1 MKIQENISLRPY
13 NTFGI
18 DARARHFISV
28 NTVQELQQALALEEY
43 PEKFILGG
51 GSNMLLVSDIE
62 ALVVHVNLKGIS
74 EVEREG
80 DHLLLKVMAGENW
93 HQLVLWT
100 MQQDLGGLENLSL
113 IPGNTGTAPIQ
124 NIGAYGVE
132 LKDVFHSCE
141 AVEVAT
147 GKLHSFTKEECE
159 FGYRESIFKNK
170 ARGKFVITAVTFR
183 LSLQDHHLNTSYGAI
198 EAELEAMGI
207 SDPGIQ
213 DVSRAVIAIRRKKL
227 PDPAEL
233 GNSGS
238 FFKNPVIDGDA
249 FRVFQQKNP
258 EAPFYKVSETAYK
271 IPAGWMIEQCGFKGK
286 RFGDAGVHKHQALVL
301 VNHGNATGKEILG
314 LAHRIQEAVSE
325 RFGIT
330 IQPEVNIIGN

>member
-18 DARARHFISV
+18 DASARYFISV

-51 GSNMLLVSDIE
+51 GSNMLLVSDIK

-74 EVEREG
+74 EIEREG

-183 LSLQDHHLNTSYGAI
+183 LSLQDHDLNTSYGAI

-249 FRVFQQKNP
+249 FRIFQQKNP

-301 VNHGNATGKEILG
+301 VNHGDATGKEILE
-314 LAHRIQEAVSE
+314 LAHRIQEAVAE